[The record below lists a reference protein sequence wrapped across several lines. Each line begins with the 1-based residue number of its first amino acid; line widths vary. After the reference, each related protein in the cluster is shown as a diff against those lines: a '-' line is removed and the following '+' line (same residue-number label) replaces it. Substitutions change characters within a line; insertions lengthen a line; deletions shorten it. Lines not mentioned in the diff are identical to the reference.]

1 MNTGDLA
8 VFAAV
13 AQAGGMNKA
22 ARLLHTVQSNVTQR
36 IRLLEGE
43 LGVPLFNR
51 HSRGVALT
59 AAGTKL
65 LPYAHRI
72 GHLLIEA
79 KRAATDGPEPSGRL
93 IIGSLETTAALR
105 MPPILAR
112 FAAAYPQVDLVLQTG
127 TTAALVDEVLARRL
141 DGAFVVGP
149 VRHADLAADTI
160 LVEKLAVVTAPW
172 IPSFAAWVRSVARE
186 GREVKTI
193 VFRSGCTYR
202 DMLDS
207 QLKESG
213 VRDIRRH
220 EFGTLDGIIGCV
232 AAGIGITLLPLG
244 VVQPALREGRI
255 AVHPPGGNRAQAP
268 TVFIRRGDSYVST
281 ALTRFLALAH
291 QTGGALRRSASPER
305 SGPRRARS
313 GRRPIGR
320 TSGSRGGTRPRGTSK
335 PAP

>member
-1 MNTGDLA
+1 MNAGDLA

-13 AQAGGMNKA
+13 AEAGGMNKA

-36 IRLLEGE
+36 VRLLEHE
-43 LGVPLFNR
+43 LGVPLFHR

-79 KRAATDGPEPSGRL
+79 KQAAMDGPEPSGRL

-112 FAAAYPQVDLVLQTG
+112 FAAAHPQVDLVLQTG
-127 TTAALVDEVLARRL
+127 TTAALIDEVLARRL
-141 DGAFVVGP
+141 DGAFVAGP
-149 VRHADLAADTI
+149 VRHADLTADTI
-160 LVEKLAVVTAPW
+160 LLEELVIVTAPW
-172 IPSFAAWVRSVARE
+172 IPSFKAWVRSAARE

-202 DMLDS
+202 DMLEA
-207 QLKESG
+207 QLKVSG

-220 EFGTLDGIIGCV
+220 ELGTLDGIVGCV
-232 AAGIGITLLPLG
+232 GAGIGITLLPLA
-244 VVQPALREGRI
+244 VVQSALQEGRV
-255 AVHPPGGNRAQAP
+255 AVHPPAGNQALTP
-268 TVFIRRGDSYVST
+268 TVFIRRSDCYVST
-281 ALTRFLALAH
+281 ALSRFLSIAH
-291 QTGGALRRSASPER
+291 RAGSAVRRPPSAKR
-305 SGPRRARS
+305 SGSRRARS
-313 GRRPIGR
+313 
-320 TSGSRGGTRPRGTSK
+320 
-335 PAP
+335 A